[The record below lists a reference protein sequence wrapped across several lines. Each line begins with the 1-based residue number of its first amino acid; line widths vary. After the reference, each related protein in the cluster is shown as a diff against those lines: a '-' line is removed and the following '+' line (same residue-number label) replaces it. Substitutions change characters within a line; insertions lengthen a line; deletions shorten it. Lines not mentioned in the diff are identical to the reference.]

1 MNCFILNLANLLM
14 LKSLTMRDS
23 YILFLPYFNFLHVL
37 QFSSLSRKTIHLFQ
51 SKTSYASKI
60 HLNTIEKTQNI

>member
-1 MNCFILNLANLLM
+1 MNCFILNLADSLM

-23 YILFLPYFNFLHVL
+23 YISYLFLPYFNFLHVL
-37 QFSSLSRKTIHLFQ
+37 QISSLSRKIIHLFQ

-60 HLNTIEKTQNI
+60 KYSFKHN